1 MLGEMISDDEWVD
14 GYVAEMQS
22 RLRDA
27 HRRTTDALDDAGI
40 GYLPAEAGFFV
51 LCDMRSLLSAPT
63 WEDEER
69 LWRRI
74 LDEANVNLTPGAA
87 CRVGEPGF
95 MRLCFA
101 AEPTDV
107 VVEGIQRMAKVIR

>member
-1 MLGEMISDDEWVD
+1 
-14 GYVAEMQS
+14 
-22 RLRDA
+22 
-27 HRRTTDALDDAGI
+27 
-40 GYLPAEAGFFV
+40 
-51 LCDMRSLLSAPT
+51 MRSLLSAPT